1 MKVVIVG
8 SNGFDTL
15 EYHFADAFRR
25 LGHDVSVLD
34 LTSVVPARY
43 SLNYHAIKYLKWYDE
58 YIFKRLARKVIELK
72 PDLVIGTYRF
82 INPIC
87 IKMIRSGLPS
97 SPIIQINP
105 DALTTFEHQ
114 QVFASRYD
122 FFFTK
127 DPYIVSFMKEK
138 MKLNAV
144 YLPEAFN
151 PQVHK
156 RPTLDRAELQAKTNI
171 DVLTFGHIY
180 PYRTQMIRQLISS
193 GIRVNLYGKRD
204 KRFACPEVD
213 KHFRNEWI
221 TGELKSN
228 LLYGSRI
235 VFNNLHYAE
244 IESVNCKFFEISG
257 IGAFQ
262 ICDYRPIIQEY
273 TKVDSSK
280 FTFRTIDEAI
290 DLIKHYLDKPLLRYQ
305 MANDQYQ
312 HFVEH
317 HTYDHRVRQIL
328 DTVFKM
334 TPVAVAALTQ
344 C

>member
-1 MKVVIVG
+1 MKIAIIG
-8 SNGFDTL
+8 SSGFDTL
-15 EYHFADAFRR
+15 EYHFSDAFRR
-25 LGHDVSVLD
+25 QNHDVSILD
-34 LTSVVPARY
+34 LTSVIPFKY
-43 SLNYHAIKYLKWYDE
+43 SINYHAIKYLKWYDE
-58 YIFKRLARKVIELK
+58 YIFKQLARKVVELK

-87 IKMIRSGLPS
+87 IKIIRKEMPGV
-97 SPIIQINP
+97 PIIQINP

-114 QVFASRYD
+114 QVFASPYD

-151 PQVHK
+151 PKVHIK
-156 RPTLDRAELQAKTNI
+156 PTLNRTELEERTDI

-180 PYRTQMIRQLISS
+180 PYRTKMIKRLISA
-193 GIRVNLYGKRD
+193 GIKVSLFGKRD

-213 KHFRNEWI
+213 QYFRNEWI
-221 TGELKSN
+221 TGEVKSN
-228 LLYGSRI
+228 LLYGSKI

-262 ICDYRPIIQEY
+262 ICDYRPIISEY
-273 TKVDSSK
+273 SKVDSSK
-280 FTFRTIDEAI
+280 FTFKTIDEAI
-290 DLIKHYLDKPLLRYQ
+290 ELIKHYLDKPALRHEIAQ
-305 MANDQYQ
+305 DQYE
-312 HFVEH
+312 HFMAH
-317 HTYDHRVRQIL
+317 HTYDHRVKQIM
-328 DTVFKM
+328 DTVYAM
-334 TPVAVAALTQ
+334 TPVAVASFVI
-344 C
+344 